1 MDMEREMRKMKA
13 VSAVVLG
20 LCLGTTAL
28 NAQITGN
35 ISATAT
41 VLSTITVANGSNLL
55 FGNVTPGVNKTI
67 DATGAGA
74 GRFDVNAAN
83 SSPVSLTFTL
93 PANLTGAGT
102 MPIGTWTGLW
112 NTTNSQSGG
121 TAFTPS
127 ASATT
132 ATTAASGTTSLF
144 VFVGATVSPGGAQA
158 AGAYT
163 GTVTMGVVYN

>member
-1 MDMEREMRKMKA
+1 MRKLKA

-41 VLSTITVANGSNLL
+41 VLSTITVASGANLL

-67 DATGAGA
+67 DATGSGA
-74 GRFDVNAAN
+74 GRFDVSAAN
-83 SSPVSLTFTL
+83 SAPVSLTFTL

-102 MPIGTWTGLW
+102 MPIGTWTGYW

-121 TAFTPS
+121 TGP
-127 ASATT
+127 
-132 ATTAASGTTSLF
+132 
-144 VFVGATVSPGGAQA
+144 
-158 AGAYT
+158 AGARRSLCSS
-163 GTVTMGVVYN
+163 GRP

>member
-1 MDMEREMRKMKA
+1 MRKMKA

-28 NAQITGN
+28 NAQVTGSIN
-35 ISATAT
+35 ATAN
-41 VLSTITVANGSNLL
+41 VLSTITVASGTNLL

-67 DATGAGA
+67 AATGAGA

-83 SSPVSLTFTL
+83 SAPVSLTFTL
-93 PANLTGAGT
+93 PANLTNGANNL
-102 MPIGTWTGLW
+102 PIGTWSGYW

-121 TAFTPS
+121 TAFVPS
-127 ASATT
+127 AAATV
-132 ATTAASGTTSLF
+132 ATTAAAGATSLY
-144 VFVGATVSPGGAQA
+144 VFVGATVNPGAAQPA
-158 AGAYT
+158 LLYT